1 LRSGPRLLY
10 AVAPMHLRAM
20 DTLVIAGLGNPG
32 PKYQWT
38 RHNAGFLFLD
48 RLAHLEGLSITRK
61 QFNGLTAEWER
72 KGKRL
77 VLLKPQ
83 TFMNLSGRSIM
94 PALQFY
100 KLKPEQLIVVHD
112 EIDLPLGTARL
123 KQGGGHGGQN
133 GLRSIMEQLG
143 RGDFLRLRLGIGRP
157 LHGEVTNHVL
167 AAFNPPEME
176 GFAKVL
182 DGALEMLEM
191 ALDEGV
197 PKAMSLYNNRNYLE
211 G

>member
-1 LRSGPRLLY
+1 
-10 AVAPMHLRAM
+10 ME
-20 DTLVIAGLGNPG
+20 TLIIAGLGNPG

-48 RLAHLEGLSITRK
+48 RLAHLEGLSIIRK
-61 QFNGLTAEWER
+61 QFGGLTAEWER

-83 TFMNLSGRSIM
+83 TFMNLSGRSVM

-167 AAFNPPEME
+167 GTFSPDEME

-182 DGALEMLEM
+182 DGALEMLET

-197 PKAMSLYNNRNYLE
+197 SKAMSLYNNRNYLE

>member
-1 LRSGPRLLY
+1 
-10 AVAPMHLRAM
+10 M
-20 DTLVIAGLGNPG
+20 DTIIIAGLGNPG

-48 RLAHLEGLSITRK
+48 RIANLERLSISRK
-61 QFNGLTAEWER
+61 QFYGFTADWER
-72 KGKRL
+72 NGKRI

-100 KLKPEQLIVVHD
+100 KLKPANLIVAHD

-143 RGDFLRLRLGIGRP
+143 NGDFLRLRLGVGRP
-157 LHGEVTNHVL
+157 LHGDAADHVL
-167 AAFNPPEME
+167 GAFTPQEME
-176 GFAKVL
+176 VFARTL
-182 DGALEMLEM
+182 DGALEMLET

-197 PKAMSLYNNRNYLE
+197 PKAMSLFNNKSYLE